1 MIKSLQFAFIYS
13 CIAPEDTVW
22 TECILKAQQYNSHV
36 QFEITHCYIDLLPP
50 LLPFPL
56 SGYLSFTIQ

>member
-22 TECILKAQQYNSHV
+22 TECILKAQRYNSHI
-36 QFEITHCYIDLLPP
+36 QFEITHYMDLLPA
-50 LLPFPL
+50 LWPFPL
-56 SGYLSFTIQ
+56 SDYLPFTIQ